1 MVVDNGSFHKSTS
14 LVIPQNITLMFLPPY
29 SPELNPAEK
38 VWWVLKQDFKCK
50 TFKTL
55 SELKRYLYKTVKK
68 YIRQE
73 EIQKLCSYDYL
84 LTFLD

>member
-1 MVVDNGSFHKSTS
+1 
-14 LVIPQNITLMFLPPY
+14 MFLPPY

-50 TFKTL
+50 TFETL
-55 SELKRYLYKTVKK
+55 SELKTHLYKTVKK
-68 YIRQE
+68 HIHQN
-73 EIQKLCSYDYL
+73 EIQQLCSYNYL